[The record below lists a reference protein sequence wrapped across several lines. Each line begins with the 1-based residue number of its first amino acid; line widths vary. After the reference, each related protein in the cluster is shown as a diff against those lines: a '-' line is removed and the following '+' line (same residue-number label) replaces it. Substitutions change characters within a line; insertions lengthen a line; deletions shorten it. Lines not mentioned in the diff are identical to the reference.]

1 MDHPK
6 AERGPVVETL
16 HGHRVADPYRWLEDP
31 ASPET
36 RAWLDAQDELFHK
49 HIDPVLR
56 AAFRARVAELADTG
70 SVSAPV
76 WRGGRRFTLRRVAG
90 QEHAALH
97 VADGDGPE
105 RTLLDP
111 AVLDPSGTTTLDA
124 WRPDPTGRLLTCQV
138 SRGGTERADLFV
150 LDVATGETLD
160 GPIDRC
166 RYSPVAWLPDG
177 SAFYYVR
184 AEPGDEMRRR
194 VLRHAVGEPPEN
206 DVPVTGPAAACGVGI
221 SEDGRHLVVSTADGL
236 GPGNALYIADLASAD
251 PHALRPVLRGADGDA
266 DARAAAA
273 VGPDGRLYIVTDR
286 DAPRVRLCVADPSR
300 PADWTELIAEDD
312 QAVLADFA
320 LLDGLIAVARVRSG
334 TSELALH
341 DAHTGARVRA
351 IDLPGPGVLGPL
363 VTRPGDGHELWFTH
377 SGMATPEA
385 VWHYDTRDD
394 ALTLW
399 EPSPSEIVPPPIETH
414 QIICTSADG
423 TPVRVDVIARP
434 HDGTEPRPAILYGYG
449 GFGIPLTP
457 SYAADALA
465 WVETGGVLAIA
476 HLRGGGEDGTD
487 SHRAGI
493 LGRKQRVFDDF
504 LAAAETLVADGW
516 TASDRLAIW
525 GESNGGLLVGAAL
538 TQRPDLFAAAVCVA
552 PLLDMLRYDKSG
564 MGAAWHGEY
573 GSPADPEAFGWLRAY
588 SPYHR
593 VREGTAYPATL
604 FAVFDG
610 DSRVDPLHARKM
622 CAALQWATAGD
633 APVLLRRESGVGH
646 ASRSAGRSFD
656 LAADLLAF
664 VFTWTASDG
673 SPRGAAMT

>member
-1 MDHPK
+1 MNHPE

-31 ASPET
+31 ASPAT
-36 RAWLDAQDELFHK
+36 RAWLEAQDELYQK
-49 HIDPVLR
+49 HIDPDLR
-56 AAFRARVAELADTG
+56 AAFRRRVAELADTG
-70 SVSAPV
+70 TVTAPI
-76 WRGGRRFTLRRVAG
+76 WRGDRRFTLRRVAG
-90 QEHAALH
+90 QEHAVLH

-124 WRPDPTGRLLTCQV
+124 WRPDPSGRLLACQV

-150 LDVATGETLD
+150 LDVESGETLD

-184 AEPGDEMRRR
+184 AEPDDEMRRR
-194 VLRHAVGEPPEN
+194 VYRHLVGEPAET
-206 DVPVTGPAAACGVGI
+206 DTPVTEPAAACGVGV
-221 SEDGRHLVVSTADGL
+221 SEDGRLLVVSTADGL
-236 GPGNALYIADLASAD
+236 GPRNALYVADLASGDAR
-251 PHALRPVLRGADGDA
+251 LRPVQQDV

-300 PADWTELIAEDD
+300 PTDWTELIPEDD
-312 QAVLADFA
+312 EAVLADFT
-320 LLDGLIAVARVRSG
+320 LLDGLIAVTRVRSG
-334 TSELALH
+334 TSELTLH
-341 DAHTGARVRA
+341 DARTGARIRD

-363 VTRPGDGHELWFTH
+363 SARPGHGHELWFTH

-394 ALTLW
+394 DLTLW
-399 EPSPSEIVPPPIETH
+399 EPSPSQIAAPTLETH
-414 QIICTSADG
+414 QITCTSADG
-423 TPVRVDVIARP
+423 APVRVDVIARP
-434 HDGTEPRPAILYGYG
+434 HEGTEPRPAILYGYG

-476 HLRGGGEDGTD
+476 HLRGGGEDGTA

-504 LAAAETLVADGW
+504 LAAAEMLVADGW
-516 TASDRLAIW
+516 TAPDRLAIW

-552 PLLDMLRYDKSG
+552 PLLDMVRYDKSG

-573 GSPADPEAFGWLRAY
+573 GSPADPEAFGWLYAY
-588 SPYHR
+588 SPYHH
-593 VREGTAYPATL
+593 VREGTDYPATL

-622 CAALQWATAGD
+622 CAALQRATAGD
-633 APVLLRRESGVGH
+633 GPVLLRRESGVGH

-656 LAADLLAF
+656 LAAELLAF
-664 VFTWTASDG
+664 VSARTGRPDG
-673 SPRGAAMT
+673 R